1 MSRAKLGPVVDH
13 WGDAGGTGGRWLTLV
28 LFVGAGLRLQRKGL
42 QRQRVIAGVGGP
54 GGGQF
59 GAPYPI
65 QVSTAFVG
73 YVKALESAHT
83 QGDSFRA
90 RKKTMTMTILL
101 NGTHSI
107 S

>member
-1 MSRAKLGPVVDH
+1 MPGMPH
-13 WGDAGGTGGRWLTLV
+13 PPTEHNV
-28 LFVGAGLRLQRKGL
+28 LFWE
-42 QRQRVIAGVGGP
+42 
-54 GGGQF
+54 F

-90 RKKTMTMTILL
+90 RKKKMTMTILL